1 MGYQSL
7 SRAWY
12 SAPLT
17 EARGSAARGRRSMSL
32 VPPANLAFD
41 ASEELARLRRQLE
54 RQSLV
59 LEITRLVTSETD
71 LDRLLLLIA
80 DKTVVA
86 LNADRATVYLID
98 HQRQE
103 LAMRVASELEIRE
116 IRLPI
121 GVGLAGYVAKTGET
135 LNIADCYED
144 PRFDPSW
151 DKRTGY
157 RTRSMLVMP
166 MRNTQGETIG
176 VFQVINKRR
185 EDGTLPDSR
194 AGEQATWPRFTGE
207 DLELL
212 GSIAAS
218 SAIAVQNAQLIE
230 QTKEMFASTVQ
241 MLATAMD
248 RRNPETAGH
257 SERVALSAVI
267 VARRMGLPAREVE
280 KLRYAGL
287 LHDVGKVGIR
297 DEVLTKPGALTEE
310 ERRQMN
316 NHALYTREILQ
327 EARYLDGFEDIP
339 IIAGQHHEKLDGS
352 GYPLGE
358 SAEQITLGGRILA
371 VVDTY
376 DALRQRRVY
385 KPAFSIEKSLAIL
398 HEEVERHHL
407 DGKVVAVLEQC
418 LDEIERTCGPLRPGW
433 GEEQPAPN

>member
-1 MGYQSL
+1 MVGESGHAPAGRRVVSARCAMPSMIRFREPASGSAILLLGDPSPIGQRTAYGSHGMGYQSL

-86 LNADRATVYLID
+86 LNADRATVYLLD

-194 AGEQATWPRFTGE
+194 AGE
-207 DLELL
+207 
-212 GSIAAS
+212 
-218 SAIAVQNAQLIE
+218 
-230 QTKEMFASTVQ
+230 
-241 MLATAMD
+241 
-248 RRNPETAGH
+248 
-257 SERVALSAVI
+257 
-267 VARRMGLPAREVE
+267 
-280 KLRYAGL
+280 
-287 LHDVGKVGIR
+287 
-297 DEVLTKPGALTEE
+297 
-310 ERRQMN
+310 
-316 NHALYTREILQ
+316 
-327 EARYLDGFEDIP
+327 
-339 IIAGQHHEKLDGS
+339 
-352 GYPLGE
+352 
-358 SAEQITLGGRILA
+358 
-371 VVDTY
+371 
-376 DALRQRRVY
+376 
-385 KPAFSIEKSLAIL
+385 
-398 HEEVERHHL
+398 
-407 DGKVVAVLEQC
+407 
-418 LDEIERTCGPLRPGW
+418 
-433 GEEQPAPN
+433 